1 MGWLPINS
9 SVHEINTNVTVDAS
23 GVAAWKP
30 YASYDSL
37 YVWQGP
43 TNIVIDASNN
53 LSITFPNDTTG
64 LGSISGTNVE
74 RINVGGTEDHLIT
87 GNNFNNMFRFTSTGS
102 NTLNA
107 GGGQDFIT
115 IGRSVG
121 DLTFVDY
128 EEGEWISLDRGWGFD
143 PDSFASQLVARSVT
157 VDESSYTYFSVVE
170 ASIGDKVDFLKV
182 HGDYSVDQIHL
193 GFRGEAPYSDG
204 NDLFFTLSKPAPA
217 FDVVL
222 SSTFGNVATF
232 EVYATEVADSGDPGL
247 EDFQF
252 ELSHGIADMTID
264 AASISP
270 ATGLVTSP
278 NFDSSTGSLIFA
290 GLALPPFTDLST
302 PILTFNATILN
313 EAVPFSI
320 TIDNIIAD
328 DTNLPSVVEQF
339 DFSSAEI
346 TTTLTDRFG
355 NSLSDASVSA
365 YETQVGD
372 HVFLREVSTSDT
384 SSVFEIVAKPTEAV
398 SSIDFDLIDNV
409 GLIDFQ
415 VGAALSGWSIQS
427 NTSTPDTV
435 NFAGFGAVDG
445 SQDLVAGQE
454 SVLATFTTS
463 IDLDFVIEEIFL
475 NTTSQAD
482 IPVGEVEPL
491 SQIGNITVHQVAR
504 GSDVYLNAD
513 KPIDV
518 ASDKSI
524 KAYDALQALRL
535 AVGLN
540 KSDGTAE
547 WHDFIAA
554 DINKDGQVTAND
566 ALNILKFVVGL
577 TDGPSADWVFVDGDA
592 DWSGIGRRNT
602 SYEEGIWLED
612 VVSDMSVNM
621 TSILVGDVDGSFVA

>member
-1 MGWLPINS
+1 MPPASGHHQLSGITLDSSDMLVVSPSDVEYDLAEYQTNGRDLALSLTGGDDTIKTDGTIGLDIEYFGGHDTINS

-23 GVAAWKP
+23 GVAEWKSN
-30 YASYDSL
+30 ASYDSL
-37 YVWQGP
+37 YVWQAA

-74 RINVGGTEDHLIT
+74 RINVVGTEDHLIT
-87 GNNFNNMFRFTSTGS
+87 GNNFNHMFKFDSTGS

-128 EEGEWISLDRGWGFD
+128 EEGEWISLERGWGFD

-157 VDESSYTYFSVVE
+157 VDESSYTYFSVVG

-193 GFRGEAPYSDG
+193 GFRGEDSDG

-217 FDVVL
+217 FDIVL

-270 ATGLVTSP
+270 ATGLVTYP
-278 NFDSSTGSLIFA
+278 NFDSSTGLLIFG

-339 DFSSAEI
+339 DFANTPS
-346 TTTLTDRFG
+346 
-355 NSLSDASVSA
+355 
-365 YETQVGD
+365 
-372 HVFLREVSTSDT
+372 
-384 SSVFEIVAKPTEAV
+384 
-398 SSIDFDLIDNV
+398 
-409 GLIDFQ
+409 GLDILDS
-415 VGAALSGWSIQS
+415 GA
-427 NTSTPDTV
+427 
-435 NFAGFGAVDG
+435 
-445 SQDLVAGQE
+445 
-454 SVLATFTTS
+454 
-463 IDLDFVIEEIFL
+463 
-475 NTTSQAD
+475 
-482 IPVGEVEPL
+482 
-491 SQIGNITVHQVAR
+491 
-504 GSDVYLNAD
+504 
-513 KPIDV
+513 
-518 ASDKSI
+518 
-524 KAYDALQALRL
+524 
-535 AVGLN
+535 
-540 KSDGTAE
+540 
-547 WHDFIAA
+547 
-554 DINKDGQVTAND
+554 
-566 ALNILKFVVGL
+566 
-577 TDGPSADWVFVDGDA
+577 
-592 DWSGIGRRNT
+592 
-602 SYEEGIWLED
+602 
-612 VVSDMSVNM
+612 
-621 TSILVGDVDGSFVA
+621 SILI

>member
-1 MGWLPINS
+1 M
-9 SVHEINTNVTVDAS
+9 
-23 GVAAWKP
+23 
-30 YASYDSL
+30 
-37 YVWQGP
+37 
-43 TNIVIDASNN
+43 
-53 LSITFPNDTTG
+53 
-64 LGSISGTNVE
+64 
-74 RINVGGTEDHLIT
+74 
-87 GNNFNNMFRFTSTGS
+87 
-102 NTLNA
+102 
-107 GGGQDFIT
+107 
-115 IGRSVG
+115 
-121 DLTFVDY
+121 
-128 EEGEWISLDRGWGFD
+128 
-143 PDSFASQLVARSVT
+143 
-157 VDESSYTYFSVVE
+157 
-170 ASIGDKVDFLKV
+170 
-182 HGDYSVDQIHL
+182 
-193 GFRGEAPYSDG
+193 
-204 NDLFFTLSKPAPA
+204 
-217 FDVVL
+217 

-278 NFDSSTGSLIFA
+278 NFDSSTGLLIFG

-435 NFAGFGAVDG
+435 NFAGFGAADG

-547 WHDFIAA
+547 WHDYIAA
-554 DINKDGQVTAND
+554 DINKDGRVGADD
-566 ALNILKFVVGL
+566 ALNILKFAVGL
-577 TDGPSADWVFVDGDA
+577 TEGPSADWVFVDGDA